1 MLHLYGLCIHY
12 CIFAADHIERIKIY
26 YTLLRFSAAFRFRI
40 FNEVWIFL
48 EAVSLI
54 WFWILKFGWLHW
66 NSTQLS
72 SDFFL
77 LFNGNQSISHKKGY
91 GICSLNNV
99 QYKLCSH
106 KIWILEGFQRAQV
119 TKKILLTKHRM
130 YAPPLPWRCFIEYF
144 QSLAKLADLFHIVSL
159 KIKSH

>member
-54 WFWILKFGWLHW
+54 WFWILKLGWLHW

-72 SDFFL
+72 SDFF
-77 LFNGNQSISHKKGY
+77 
-91 GICSLNNV
+91 CSLMVTKALAIKKAMGFV

-130 YAPPLPWRCFIEYF
+130 YAPPLPWKCFIEYF
-144 QSLAKLADLFHIVSL
+144 QSLAKLVDLFHIVSL